1 MEKFKVLAMSA
12 TLLAALFTGA
22 PAARGAVDTIY
33 LGENPSVSGGSCTD
47 PDFSTAGGYD
57 AAMASAL
64 AAIDADGDTI
74 VMCNGSYTV
83 GTTNE
88 VEVDYSFTI
97 RAETRRAVTIS
108 GSDSI
113 LRVCAPEVTIRGLRI
128 VELGTVVFEP
138 ECEVT
143 LNLYDVEIAD
153 GRGIAY
159 SFGGEGF
166 LPGAGTLRIVSSHIH
181 GNSDLALALA
191 GSIFIVN
198 SIIEGNFSLLG
209 LIAPER
215 LSIERSRL
223 NNNSAFLAAIGLTS
237 CLTVDKST
245 FTDNGGAVGE
255 VPGAFGMLYSFNFLG
270 EEGEGCAAQVRN
282 SHFEGN
288 ESYAGALTLI
298 DPLAGTTVRGNT
310 FIDNLGVLA
319 GAVAVC
325 STEGPSR
332 QLEAMA
338 KRIGFFKLNR
348 FRGNAAE
355 DRRAHNTAFTT
366 ENCADIG

>member
-1 MEKFKVLAMSA
+1 MEKLRVIAASA
-12 TLLAALFTGA
+12 TLVAALFMGA

-33 LGENPSVSGGSCTD
+33 LGDNAKVGGGSCAD

-88 VEVDYSFTI
+88 IEVPHSFTI
-97 RAETRRAVTIS
+97 RAETRRGVTVS
-108 GSDSI
+108 GDDHMLHI
-113 LRVCAPEVTIRGLRI
+113 CAPAITVSGLRI
-128 VELGTVVFEP
+128 VDFTSFTVFEV
-138 ECEVT
+138 ECEGDLT
-143 LNLYDVEIAD
+143 LHDVEVADSGAIAVN
-153 GRGIAY
+153 IE
-159 SFGGEGF
+159 GESLTF
-166 LPGAGTLRIVSSHIH
+166 SGTLRIVNSHIH
-181 GNSDLALALA
+181 DNAMEIIALSSIIILENSVYERNFSFLGLWGLGQLTIQRSLLDSNW
-191 GSIFIVN
+191 GSIS
-198 SIIEGNFSLLG
+198 SIGAS
-209 LIAPER
+209 
-215 LSIERSRL
+215 
-223 NNNSAFLAAIGLTS
+223 S

-245 FTDNGGAVGE
+245 FTNNGEATE
-255 VPGAFGMLYSFNFLG
+255 DLPRALGMLYSVNFFG

-288 ESYAGALTLI
+288 DSYTGALTLI

-310 FIDNLGVLA
+310 FVDNLGVLA

-325 STEGPSR
+325 SSGPSR
-332 QLEAMA
+332 KLEAMA

-348 FRGNAAE
+348 FRGNAAA

-366 ENCADIG
+366 ETCLSL